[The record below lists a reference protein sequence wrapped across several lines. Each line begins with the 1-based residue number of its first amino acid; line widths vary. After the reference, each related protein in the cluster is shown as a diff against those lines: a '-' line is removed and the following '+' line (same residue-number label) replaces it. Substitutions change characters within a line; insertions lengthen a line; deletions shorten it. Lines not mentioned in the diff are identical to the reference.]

1 MVDLFVDSETLD
13 LGFVAA
19 KARKGWDFGYPARG
33 AGLTRG
39 WSP

>member
-1 MVDLFVDSETLD
+1 MIGDYPQGSETLD

-19 KARKGWDFGYPARG
+19 KARKGWDSATWQGG

-39 WSP
+39 